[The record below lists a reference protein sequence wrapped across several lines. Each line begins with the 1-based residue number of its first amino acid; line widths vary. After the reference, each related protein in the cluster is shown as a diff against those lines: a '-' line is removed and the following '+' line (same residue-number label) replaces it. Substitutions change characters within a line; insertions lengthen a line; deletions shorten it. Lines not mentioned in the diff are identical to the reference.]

1 MKKMLF
7 AFSMAG
13 LFLLS
18 ACSRPAAEET
28 ETAEMTAA
36 AESTQETSGV
46 LVIEDAG
53 EDKNKTI
60 SVRIVDSSNPALPG
74 REAKKVRG
82 IYITGPVAGNEEV
95 VSTGRI
101 RNPEIRMQSLCTKIR
116 FGDYRRGL

>member
-74 REAKKVRG
+74 RRRSAASTLRG
-82 IYITGPVAGNEEV
+82 
-95 VSTGRI
+95 RW
-101 RNPEIRMQSLCTKIR
+101 PEMRKS
-116 FGDYRRGL
+116 

>member
-53 EDKNKTI
+53 EDKK
-60 SVRIVDSSNPALPG
+60 
-74 REAKKVRG
+74 
-82 IYITGPVAGNEEV
+82 
-95 VSTGRI
+95 
-101 RNPEIRMQSLCTKIR
+101 
-116 FGDYRRGL
+116 

>member
-36 AESTQETSGV
+36 AESTQETSCV

-95 VSTGRI
+95 LNGSGRGPDCG
-101 RNPEIRMQSLCTKIR
+101 NQ
-116 FGDYRRGL
+116 RGGHRL

>member
-13 LFLLS
+13 ILLLS
-18 ACSRPAAEET
+18 ACGRPAAEET
-28 ETAEMTAA
+28 EAAETTAE
-36 AESTQETSGV
+36 AECAQETSGV

-95 VSTGRI
+95 LNGVLAVSYTHLTLPTI
-101 RNPEIRMQSLCTKIR
+101 CSV
-116 FGDYRRGL
+116 

>member
-60 SVRIVDSSNPALPG
+60 SVRIVDSSNRRFRGARRRRSAASTLRG
-74 REAKKVRG
+74 RW
-82 IYITGPVAGNEEV
+82 
-95 VSTGRI
+95 
-101 RNPEIRMQSLCTKIR
+101 PEMRKS
-116 FGDYRRGL
+116 

>member
-60 SVRIVDSSNPALPG
+60 SVRIVEEHRFMKMTSRSRRSSAVEFA
-74 REAKKVRG
+74 RFR
-82 IYITGPVAGNEEV
+82 T
-95 VSTGRI
+95 
-101 RNPEIRMQSLCTKIR
+101 LCTR
-116 FGDYRRGL
+116 ES

>member
-60 SVRIVDSSNPALPG
+60 SVRIVDSSTRRFRGARRRRSAASTLRG
-74 REAKKVRG
+74 RW
-82 IYITGPVAGNEEV
+82 
-95 VSTGRI
+95 
-101 RNPEIRMQSLCTKIR
+101 PEMRKS
-116 FGDYRRGL
+116 